1 MDSVDVMCIL
11 TRPTMITTIAMGD
24 NPILWTPG
32 EDRRK
37 ASAMYRF
44 MQQQGFENYDD
55 LYRWSID
62 DSAAFWE
69 ALCKFCDIRFSRDAT
84 STIERRDDIMHAGW
98 FAGGQLNYAEHLL
111 RFDGD
116 HIALVFSAE
125 NGDRSEYS
133 FDELRRAV
141 AGVAEGLRLAG
152 VVKGDRVGGYLP
164 NCPEAIIAML
174 ATASIGAAWSS
185 CSPDFGVNG
194 VVDRFGQI
202 EPKVLFTANG
212 YVYNG
217 KRFNSL
223 ATVAAIVKAIP
234 SIERTVVVPF
244 VDDDMDLSAIANA
257 VSIDEFSV
265 EDARLHFEAVAFD
278 HPLFIM
284 YSSGT
289 TGVPKC
295 IVHGHGGTLLQLT
308 KEHVLHCDIGS
319 DDRLFYFT
327 TCGWMMWNWLVT
339 GLVTGAT
346 LVLFDGS
353 PFFNDGRVLWQMA
366 ERERVTV
373 FGTSAKY
380 ISALE
385 KAGVRPRDEFRIPDL
400 RAILSTGSPLAPES
414 FDYVYDAIGDD
425 LQLASIAGGTDIIS
439 CFVGGNPLL
448 AVRRGEIQCRALG
461 MAVEFFDDDGNALLE
476 ERGELVC
483 TKPFPSAPVGF
494 WNDEGDARY
503 KAAYFEKFPG
513 IWAHGDFA
521 ELRKTGGV
529 VIYGRSD
536 AVLNPGG
543 VRIGTAEIY
552 RQVEKLDE
560 VVESIAIG
568 QNWEDDVRVV
578 LFVVLRPG
586 VDLDDELCNRI
597 RKEIRQNTTPRH
609 VPAKIVAVAG
619 IPRTKSGKIVEI
631 AVRSVVHGEEVANT
645 EALAN
650 PEALE
655 YFRQI
660 DELSTA

>member
-1 MDSVDVMCIL
+1 
-11 TRPTMITTIAMGD
+11 
-24 NPILWTPG
+24 
-32 EDRRK
+32 
-37 ASAMYRF
+37 
-44 MQQQGFENYDD
+44 
-55 LYRWSID
+55 
-62 DSAAFWE
+62 
-69 ALCKFCDIRFSRDAT
+69 
-84 STIERRDDIMHAGW
+84 
-98 FAGGQLNYAEHLL
+98 
-111 RFDGD
+111 
-116 HIALVFSAE
+116 
-125 NGDRSEYS
+125 
-133 FDELRRAV
+133 
-141 AGVAEGLRLAG
+141 
-152 VVKGDRVGGYLP
+152 
-164 NCPEAIIAML
+164 
-174 ATASIGAAWSS
+174 
-185 CSPDFGVNG
+185 
-194 VVDRFGQI
+194 
-202 EPKVLFTANG
+202 
-212 YVYNG
+212 
-217 KRFNSL
+217 
-223 ATVAAIVKAIP
+223 
-234 SIERTVVVPF
+234 
-244 VDDDMDLSAIANA
+244 MDLSTIGNA
-257 VSIDEFSV
+257 VSIDEFAV
-265 EDARLHFEAVAFD
+265 DDAPLHFEAVAFD

-308 KEHVLHCDIGS
+308 KEHVLHCDIGL

-327 TCGWMMWNWLVT
+327 TCGWMMWNWLAN

-346 LVLFDGS
+346 LVLYDGS

-366 ERERVTV
+366 EREGVTV

-385 KAGVRPRDEFRIPDL
+385 KAGVRPRDEFQIPEL

-414 FDYVYDAIGDD
+414 FDFVYDAIGDD

-439 CFVGGNPLL
+439 CFVGGNPVLP
-448 AVRRGEIQCRALG
+448 VRRGEIQCRALG
-461 MAVEFFDDDGNALLE
+461 MAVEFFDDDGNALIE

-494 WNDEGDARY
+494 WNDEGDVRY
-503 KAAYFEKFPG
+503 RAAYFEKFPG

-586 VDLDDELCNRI
+586 VELDDELRNRI

-631 AVRSVVHGEEVANT
+631 AVRSVVHGEQVANT